1 MADSDANTGMD
12 DAQLLA
18 EVAARSRGPDAA
30 VNQLYDRYR
39 RPCMRFFI
47 SRGVSA
53 TDAEDV
59 FQETMMRVARSA
71 RSFDGRGAASAWIWQ
86 IARNC
91 HSDQLRRQQEINER
105 EEGTEDLES
114 AATSH
119 GFPVY
124 EPLLRQGG
132 TAELLPQDPAAL
144 LKELEKF
151 KSAVPEESVPLADVY
166 AQHAVQNCVRAG
178 VRRFRGEES
187 EQRYLA
193 LLLQVHGWS
202 IEEIGSVLN
211 RTASATKVFLFEC
224 RKKIAPFL
232 TQCWE
237 LSRG

>member
-1 MADSDANTGMD
+1 MADTDTEDA
-12 DAQLLA
+12 ALLT
-18 EVAARSRGPDAA
+18 EVAAGNSRSEPAF
-30 VNQLYDRYR
+30 NHLYERYR
-39 RPCMRFFI
+39 TPCLRFFVAHGI
-47 SRGVSA
+47 SV
-53 TDAEDV
+53 TEAEDV
-59 FQETMMRVARSA
+59 YQETMMRVARRA
-71 RSFDGRGAASAWIWQ
+71 QSFDGTGSARAWIWQ

-166 AQHAVQNCVRAG
+166 AQHAVQDCVRAG

-211 RTASATKVFLFEC
+211 RTASSTKVFLFEC